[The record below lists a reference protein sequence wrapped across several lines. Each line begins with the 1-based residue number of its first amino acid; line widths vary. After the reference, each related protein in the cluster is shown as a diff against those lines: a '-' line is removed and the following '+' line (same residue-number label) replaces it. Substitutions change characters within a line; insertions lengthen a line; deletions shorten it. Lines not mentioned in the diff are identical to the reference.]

1 LVERGGGV
9 IGVNPGFAAIAKW
22 SRKRRSEISGVVC
35 VCVLLVALGPLL
47 AQQISSRQNS
57 AKTALNAAELVR
69 LRAEWFFRQRASAN
83 GHVPSALLLRA
94 FAHNKKMIAT
104 ERTFAERLS
113 ARDGVPLTQ
122 NSWTPLGPQPT
133 ANTMFYGNVS
143 GRVTALAVDPC
154 DATGNTVYAGGADGG
169 VWLSFNALSG
179 KPVTWQPLTDDQPSL
194 ATGALALVSS
204 SCQTINGH
212 MQSQE
217 ILVGTG
223 ESNYALDNI
232 YGAGVLRSMDG
243 GQTWTQD
250 ATFTS
255 SPSQGPGASG
265 PYIAALAV
273 QPHQANP
280 VILAAV
286 QGTDFAAGGALLS
299 GVWRSTDGGAHWIR
313 VQPDGGGATG
323 APFNP
328 ATDVRF
334 DSSDATGNT
343 VFAALGDPNGDA
355 DAGAACAAG
364 PCNGVYISHDAG
376 VTWNRVAG
384 VDSASTPSHYGS
396 ISLGLAA
403 GSAPTSSTLYVAIAD
418 ASTKSDNL
426 LGVLKGMGIQ
436 PNGSGPAFTAI
447 YPSVSNLP
455 DFCAPQCFYDMKIAV
470 MPGSAGATL
479 FAGGSAQPQLARNA
493 FGTSSIYRSLDGG
506 STWGD
511 VSADGSGNGTSAH
524 VDVHALKFAVESGSH
539 VLAMFVG
546 NDGGVW
552 ASQDVFNS
560 SVAPG
565 NQHWADLNTDTG
577 NANTSLNL
585 TQFYPGVSIHPSTDK
600 TIFGGTQGNDIQ
612 QYSGTLDWSGALA
625 CPYDG
630 GYTAI
635 DPQTPSTIYAAC
647 SYLGGPGTLNKNT
660 MNGVPGQDG
669 INWAAIDFNNG
680 INFSDNADFIP
691 PMVLDTKNSQN
702 LYFGTYRLY
711 QTTNAGGKWSAITSD
726 LTTDGSKNFVTTMA
740 VAPSDSNTIWV
751 GTSDGQVWQSSEALQ
766 GAPDIQ
772 KVNQASQPAR
782 SVTAIAVDSAN
793 PKAAFVSYSGFSCPG
808 ISGCDGLGHIFFTN
822 NSGAAWIQVDGN
834 LTDVPVNDIV
844 IDPTDATD
852 NTIYVATD
860 AGVYAS
866 ANATAGSA
874 TTWSVLQ
881 AGLPN
886 SQVMSLKLRSAS
898 RLLVAATHGRGA
910 WSTVLPA
917 LPGFVLT
924 GLNPASANF
933 GGGSFLLTASG
944 DSFTATSVI
953 NFNGAALATTF
964 VSATTLT
971 AMASSAG
978 APCGGAVPVTISD
991 PVLGT
996 TNSLTFSVMGAPC
1009 DFSFGTVMPTSAT
1022 VSPGGTANYKFSLQ
1036 PVGASGSAV
1045 QLTCSIPL
1053 AGATCAFT
1061 PNPATP
1067 LAAGTSVA
1075 LAVSVPATASVRDF
1089 YGVGRFAFFRSV
1101 AREWGWGITLFM
1113 IFAICG
1119 LAAGMDS
1126 ERRRRAAIAICCVGL
1141 ILLVNMM
1148 AACGGGGGGGGPQPQ
1163 TFEITITG
1171 TSGSFQHLT
1180 SVQVVVD

>member
-1 LVERGGGV
+1 
-9 IGVNPGFAAIAKW
+9 
-22 SRKRRSEISGVVC
+22 
-35 VCVLLVALGPLL
+35 
-47 AQQISSRQNS
+47 
-57 AKTALNAAELVR
+57 
-69 LRAEWFFRQRASAN
+69 
-83 GHVPSALLLRA
+83 
-94 FAHNKKMIAT
+94 M
-104 ERTFAERLS
+104 
-113 ARDGVPLTQ
+113 
-122 NSWTPLGPQPT
+122 
-133 ANTMFYGNVS
+133 
-143 GRVTALAVDPC
+143 
-154 DATGNTVYAGGADGG
+154 
-169 VWLSFNALSG
+169 
-179 KPVTWQPLTDDQPSL
+179 
-194 ATGALALVSS
+194 
-204 SCQTINGH
+204 
-212 MQSQE
+212 
-217 ILVGTG
+217 
-223 ESNYALDNI
+223 
-232 YGAGVLRSMDG
+232 
-243 GQTWTQD
+243 
-250 ATFTS
+250 
-255 SPSQGPGASG
+255 
-265 PYIAALAV
+265 
-273 QPHQANP
+273 
-280 VILAAV
+280 
-286 QGTDFAAGGALLS
+286 
-299 GVWRSTDGGAHWIR
+299 
-313 VQPDGGGATG
+313 QPDGGGATG

-334 DSSDATGNT
+334 DSGDSNGNT

-384 VDSASTPSHYGS
+384 LDSASTASLYGS

-403 GSAPTSSTLYVAIAD
+403 GSAPSSSTLYVAIAD

-426 LGVLKGMGIQ
+426 LGVLKGTGIQ

-447 YPSVSNLP
+447 YPNASNLP
-455 DFCAPQCFYDMKIAV
+455 DFCAPQCFYDMKIVAA
-470 MPGSAGATL
+470 PGTAGAII
-479 FAGGSAQPQLARNA
+479 FAGGSAQPQLATNA
-493 FGTSSIYRSLDGG
+493 FGTSSIYRSLNGG
-506 STWGD
+506 GTWGD

-577 NANTSLNL
+577 NPDTSLNL
-585 TQFYPGVSIHPSTDK
+585 TQFYPGISIHPTTDK

-630 GYTAI
+630 GYMAI
-635 DPQTPSTIYAAC
+635 DPQTPSTIYGAC

-669 INWAAIDFNNG
+669 INWAAIDSNNG

-691 PMVLDTKNSQN
+691 PLALDTRNSQN

-711 QTTNAGGKWSAITSD
+711 RTTNAGGSWSAITSD
-726 LTTDGSKNFVTTMA
+726 LTTDGSKNFVTAIA
-740 VAPSDSNTIWV
+740 VASSDSNTIWV

-772 KVNQASQPAR
+772 RVNQAGQPAR

-793 PKAAFVSYSGFSCPG
+793 SKAAFVSYSGFSCPG

-822 NSGAAWIQVDGN
+822 NAGAAWIQVDGN
-834 LTDVPVNDIV
+834 LPDVPVNDMV

-852 NTIYVATD
+852 NTIYIATD

-886 SQVMSLKLRSAS
+886 SQVLSLRLRSAS

-924 GLNPASANF
+924 GLSPASANF

-944 DSFTATSVI
+944 DSFTTNSIV

-978 APCGGAVPVTISD
+978 APCGGEVPVTISD

-1009 DFSFGTVMPTSAT
+1009 DFSFGTVTPASAT
-1022 VSPGGTANYKFSLQ
+1022 VSPGGTANYQFSLK
-1036 PVGASGSAV
+1036 PVGATGSAV
-1045 QLTCSIPL
+1045 QLTCSTAL
-1053 AGATCAFT
+1053 AGASCAFT

-1067 LAAGTSVA
+1067 VATGTSISMA
-1075 LAVSVPATASVRDF
+1075 ITVPATASMRNF
-1089 YGVGRFAFFRSV
+1089 YGVGRDTLFCSTTRAWDR
-1101 AREWGWGITLFM
+1101 WITLAM
-1113 IFAICG
+1113 ILAILG
-1119 LAAGMDS
+1119 TAAAMDF
-1126 ERRRRAAIAICCVGL
+1126 EKRRRAMIAICCAGV
-1141 ILLVNMM
+1141 IILVNMM

-1163 TFEITITG
+1163 TYEITITG
-1171 TSGSFQHLT
+1171 ASGSFQHLT

>member
-1 LVERGGGV
+1 
-9 IGVNPGFAAIAKW
+9 
-22 SRKRRSEISGVVC
+22 
-35 VCVLLVALGPLL
+35 
-47 AQQISSRQNS
+47 
-57 AKTALNAAELVR
+57 
-69 LRAEWFFRQRASAN
+69 
-83 GHVPSALLLRA
+83 
-94 FAHNKKMIAT
+94 
-104 ERTFAERLS
+104 
-113 ARDGVPLTQ
+113 
-122 NSWTPLGPQPT
+122 
-133 ANTMFYGNVS
+133 
-143 GRVTALAVDPC
+143 
-154 DATGNTVYAGGADGG
+154 
-169 VWLSFNALSG
+169 
-179 KPVTWQPLTDDQPSL
+179 
-194 ATGALALVSS
+194 
-204 SCQTINGH
+204 
-212 MQSQE
+212 
-217 ILVGTG
+217 
-223 ESNYALDNI
+223 
-232 YGAGVLRSMDG
+232 
-243 GQTWTQD
+243 
-250 ATFTS
+250 
-255 SPSQGPGASG
+255 
-265 PYIAALAV
+265 
-273 QPHQANP
+273 
-280 VILAAV
+280 
-286 QGTDFAAGGALLS
+286 
-299 GVWRSTDGGAHWIR
+299 GVWRSTDGGDHWSR
-313 VQPDGGGATG
+313 VQPGGGGATG

-334 DSSDATGNT
+334 DSSDSTGNT
-343 VFAALGDPNGDA
+343 VFAALGDPHGDA
-355 DAGAACAAG
+355 DARAACSAG

-376 VTWNRVAG
+376 VTWNRVTG
-384 VDSASTPSHYGS
+384 LDSAATPSLYGS

-403 GSAPTSSTLYVAIAD
+403 GSAPSSSILYVAIAD

-426 LGVLKGMGIQ
+426 LGVWKGTGIQ

-447 YPSVSNLP
+447 YPNASNLP

-470 MPGSAGATL
+470 MPGSAGATIL
-479 FAGGSAQPQLARNA
+479 AGGSAQPQLATNA
-493 FGTSSIYRSLDGG
+493 YGTSSIYRSLDGG

-552 ASQDVFNS
+552 ASQDVFS
-560 SVAPG
+560 ASVAPG

-577 NANTSLNL
+577 NPNTSLNL
-585 TQFYPGVSIHPSTDK
+585 TQFYPGISIHPSTDK

-635 DPQTPSTIYAAC
+635 DPHTPSTIYAAC

-711 QTTNAGGKWSAITSD
+711 QTTNAGGNWSAITSD
-726 LTTDGSKNFVTTMA
+726 LTTDGSKNFVTAIA
-740 VAPSDSNTIWV
+740 VAPSDSNTIYV
-751 GTSDGQVWQSSEALQ
+751 GTSDGNVWQSSEALQ

-782 SVTAIAVDSAN
+782 SVTAIAMDSTN

-808 ISGCDGLGHIFFTN
+808 VSGCDGLGHIFFTS
-822 NSGAAWIQVDGN
+822 NSGAAWIRVDGN
-834 LTDVPVNDIV
+834 LPDVPVNDVV

-852 NTIYVATD
+852 NTIYIATD

-910 WSTVLPA
+910 WGTVLPA

-924 GLNPASANF
+924 GLSPASANF
-933 GGGSFLLTASG
+933 GAGSFLLTASG
-944 DSFTATSVI
+944 DSFTPKSVI
-953 NFNGAALATTF
+953 NFNGAPLATTF

-978 APCGGAVPVTISD
+978 APCGGAVPVTVSD
-991 PVLGT
+991 PVLGK
-996 TNSLTFSVMGAPC
+996 TNTLMFSVMGAPC
-1009 DFSFGTVMPTSAT
+1009 DFSFGTVTPASVT

-1036 PVGASGSAV
+1036 PVGAMGSAV
-1045 QLTCSIPL
+1045 QLTCSTAL
-1053 AGATCAFT
+1053 AEASCAFT

-1067 LAAGTSVA
+1067 VAAGTAVA
-1075 LAVSVPATASVRDF
+1075 LAVTVPATASVRDF
-1089 YGVGRFAFFRSV
+1089 FGVGKFAYFHGASR
-1101 AREWGWGITLFM
+1101 AREWWIALLV
-1113 IFAICG
+1113 IFAIFSAS
-1119 LAAGMDS
+1119 AAMDS
-1126 ERRRRAAIAICCVGL
+1126 EKRRRAMIAICCAGV
-1141 ILLVNMM
+1141 IILVNMM

-1163 TFEITITG
+1163 TYEITITG
-1171 TSGSFQHLT
+1171 TSGSYQHLT